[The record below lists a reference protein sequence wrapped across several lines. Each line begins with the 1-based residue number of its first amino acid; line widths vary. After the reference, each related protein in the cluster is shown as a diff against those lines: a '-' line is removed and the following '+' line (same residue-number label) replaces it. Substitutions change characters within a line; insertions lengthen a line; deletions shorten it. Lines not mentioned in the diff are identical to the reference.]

1 MPQRDNVILVPYGD
15 DILAVA
21 AQRIIARCNTLP
33 DLTDSVVLLP
43 DLQFAP
49 RLRKHLLEIAHQNGH
64 GALLGPV
71 INTLDGWLNEQQP
84 IEQQVPG
91 RARRELMLVEV
102 MQQHPTLFNGADTWQ
117 ISSSLI
123 SLFDELTLN
132 RISIPQ
138 DLAAFTARL
147 QAAYGIQD
155 HLPEPL
161 GMEASMVHRL
171 WQAWH
176 AQLNDERMLDPGV
189 ASLLRL
195 SQQQAATQQH
205 ALFFI
210 GHDQLHGAQLE
221 WLESRLAHD
230 HAECILYRHSDWLDG
245 EHHSPL
251 RQLIQ
256 QAQPVHK
263 TDARSACLDAV
274 FSIGEQALVDRVA
287 AITRH
292 TATSPL
298 VDHLAILS
306 AASPEQEA
314 RGIDI
319 QVRQWLIEG
328 KERIAIVSEDRRL
341 ARRVRALLER
351 AGISLQDSGGW
362 ALSTTSAA
370 AVLERWLET
379 VEEDFAHIPLLD
391 VLKSPFIFPDAD
403 RDDHAGLVYRLEQD
417 IIQRENIAS
426 GLQRYRRHIDYR
438 LARLDQAATR
448 ETAEQL
454 HQLLNRLDQAAE
466 PLRPFLTAEHT
477 RPAELLERLRD
488 GLESL
493 GLWSA
498 FESDTAGQRI
508 IQEWQ
513 LLTDAAASTGLTM
526 SWVEFRA
533 WLGTALE
540 RHDFVPA
547 TFDSPVHLLTLQ
559 QAQPGQ
565 FDGLIV
571 AAADREYL
579 PARRA
584 ASPFFNDPVRS
595 DLGLPVWSD
604 HYQLQLHRLRR
615 LLESAPK
622 VLMTWH
628 EESSGDVRMP
638 SPWLEAI
645 RSFHELAWGD
655 DLAAVELAA
664 LVEHPDAQVTGSNP
678 VATPQ
683 QQSFPRAQLPAS
695 LLPANLTVS
704 MHRNLIDCP
713 YKFFAGSGLKLK
725 PRDDVKEAFEKAEY
739 GSLVHQS
746 LEIFHKGKAGYPAPF
761 TAPIT
766 RDNEEQAIAALVAI
780 SDAVFTREL
789 EDNFEHRAWRRRWRV
804 LIPEYIRWQIK
815 HQLRWTFAAAEQ
827 PGELVLTPA
836 YTLSGRLDRVDQD
849 GPDTLVLDYKTG
861 GTPGQG
867 EVDSGEEVQLPSYAL
882 LMDTLPQRV
891 EYLSVDGKVAGR
903 SYLEGEALADIAAG
917 VKERLVTVLGE
928 IEAGKALPAWGDV
941 DTCKYCEM
949 SGLCRQQAW
958 ADS

>member
-21 AQRIIARCNTLP
+21 AQRIIARSSSLP

-43 DLQFAP
+43 DSQFAP
-49 RLRKHLLEIAHQNGH
+49 RLREHLLGIARENGH

-102 MQQHPTLFNGADTWQ
+102 MQQHPTLFNGADPWQ

-132 RISIPQ
+132 RVSIPQ
-138 DLAAFTARL
+138 DPVAFTERL

-155 HLPEPL
+155 RLPEPL

-176 AQLNDERMLDPGV
+176 AQLNDDRMLDPGV
-189 ASLLRL
+189 ASLQRL
-195 SQQQAATQQH
+195 AQQQAATQAH
-205 ALFFI
+205 TLFFI
-210 GHDQLHGAQLE
+210 GHDQLHAAQLE
-221 WLESRLAHD
+221 WIESLLQGD
-230 HAECILYRHSDWLDG
+230 HAECILYRHSDWLD
-245 EHHSPL
+245 EDRHPPL

-256 QAQPVHK
+256 QAEPVNK

-274 FSIGEQALVDRVA
+274 FSIGERPLVDRVA

-292 TATSPL
+292 TTESPL

-351 AGISLQDSGGW
+351 AGISLQDTGGW

-379 VEEDFAHIPLLD
+379 IEEDFAHIPLLD
-391 VLKSPFIFPDAD
+391 VLKSPFIFADAD

-426 GLQRYRRHIDYR
+426 GLKRYRKHINYR
-438 LARLDQAATR
+438 LARLDQASTR
-448 ETAEQL
+448 ETAKQL

-466 PLRPFLTAEHT
+466 PLRPFLNNEQS
-477 RPAELLERLRD
+477 RPTELLEKLRD
-488 GLESL
+488 SLESL

-498 FESDTAGQRI
+498 FEDDTAGQRI

-526 SWVEFRA
+526 SWIEFRA
-533 WLGTALE
+533 WLGAALE

-559 QAQPGQ
+559 QAQLGQ

-615 LLESAPK
+615 LLESAPE

-645 RSFHELAWGD
+645 RSFHELAWGN
-655 DLAAVELAA
+655 DLAAVELSV
-664 LVEHPDAQVTGSNP
+664 LVEHPNAQVAGSNP
-678 VATPQ
+678 VAVPQ
-683 QQSFPRAQLPAS
+683 QQSFPRPQLPAA

-704 MHRNLIDCP
+704 MHRHLIDCP
-713 YKFFAGSGLKLK
+713 YKFFAASGLKLK
-725 PRDDVKEAFEKAEY
+725 PRDDVKEA
-739 GSLVHQS
+739 LN
-746 LEIFHKGKAGYPAPF
+746 EIGIQGKIGRA
-761 TAPIT
+761 
-766 RDNEEQAIAALVAI
+766 
-780 SDAVFTREL
+780 SCRE
-789 EDNFEHRAWRRRWRV
+789 RV
-804 LIPEYIRWQIK
+804 
-815 HQLRWTFAAAEQ
+815 
-827 PGELVLTPA
+827 
-836 YTLSGRLDRVDQD
+836 
-849 GPDTLVLDYKTG
+849 
-861 GTPGQG
+861 
-867 EVDSGEEVQLPSYAL
+867 
-882 LMDTLPQRV
+882 
-891 EYLSVDGKVAGR
+891 
-903 SYLEGEALADIAAG
+903 
-917 VKERLVTVLGE
+917 
-928 IEAGKALPAWGDV
+928 
-941 DTCKYCEM
+941 
-949 SGLCRQQAW
+949 
-958 ADS
+958 